1 MHFQFTD
8 VLLLAI
14 QRDRKKRPSADELMK
29 RIEQENEKLKKLEE
43 ENQLEQQMQ
52 KMSVEELLSVE
63 AANAGKLKHRL
74 RSIWCVRSSRS
85 PHLNLTLT
93 RGFSQA
99 AGRWSAPRPRRAL
112 RRCV

>member
-29 RIEQENEKLKKLEE
+29 SIEQENEKLKKLEE
-43 ENQLEQQMQ
+43 ENQLEQRMQ

-63 AANAGKLKHRL
+63 AANAGILKQRL
-74 RSIWCVRSSRS
+74 RSIWCVRPSRS
-85 PHLNLTLT
+85 PDLNSMLT

-99 AGRWSAPRPRRAL
+99 AGRWRPQRPRGTL
-112 RRCV
+112 RRSI